1 MSSSALAIV
10 ILASSLTYMI
20 LDGLFDFGLARSLQR
35 LAAGGT
41 GRLRR
46 RRRRPRCRRR
56 GCECRTR
63 RLRPLTRVKLQSLV
77 DESLPD
83 DRYGPLI
90 DFYEGE
96 R

>member
-1 MSSSALAIV
+1 MSSDQLIII
-10 ILASSLTYMI
+10 ILASVLAYMI
-20 LDGLFDFGLARSLQR
+20 LDGLLDFGLWRSLQR

-46 RRRRPRCRRR
+46 RGRRPRCKRHR
-56 GCECRTR
+56 CECRTR
-63 RLRPLTRVKLQSLV
+63 RLRPLTRVNLQSLV
-77 DESLPD
+77 DESLPQ
-83 DRYGPLI
+83 DRYGALI